1 MHVALHQ
8 ACAVVLSTS
17 EHATA
22 VHLVC
27 IPCTLSN
34 RRQMVLVKTLVE
46 CSPKQLTSIVIS
58 ARRGNWQHAG
68 LLLQQLQRLRCLNS
82 LELALPPQHKL
93 DELLAGLTQLRAL
106 TLTAAPRSG
115 QQGGHWPLIPLLG
128 ASNNRTAKVDAAFWR
143 AAICPL
149 TQLTSLQLALPLCD
163 TAALQLHPLV
173 NLASLHCCCA
183 REQLADLLQQLPV
196 LQALTSLALDA
207 KVGRRLSPAALA
219 QQSPQPPN
227 LAPLGQLTK
236 LVELQLNMQQAVD
249 LAALL
254 PLSACSRLTLLGVS
268 RLRLSLPW
276 RGAELSPASAATA
289 DAAEAALIAA
299 VMAGQTDV
307 ALAQVLLTKPGAAH
321 AAPLNVEGVSG
332 ASLPLLPSLT
342 ELRVAGLTGRLP
354 LAVLAPRL
362 SELCMQGC
370 KRVWSHQKGF
380 AAADDQM
387 DALMDVL
394 AVGPAGGVMGPAAA
408 GLAVGAAAA
417 GVVAAGMGLPGA
429 AGAAAG
435 GVPGLLQPAVP
446 LPAVVQAE
454 GAAAGGAA
462 AANPAAAAAAGEA
475 APPPAA
481 AAAPAAAEGGN
492 AGGFWAGSMAAGRV
506 RAAAQQA
513 DLLIGLSF
521 LHTLDLNFTQ
531 LCGICMAP
539 SGGRLL
545 LDNVVS
551 MTVLMRGS
559 GSVPGGVPRMPRLRR
574 LCFYDDYDLRM
585 PGVWTLDQQR
595 YQFHSI
601 RHS

>member
-1 MHVALHQ
+1 VSQTFQRALADPVQ
-8 ACAVVLSTS
+8 L
-17 EHATA
+17 
-22 VHLVC
+22 HLLPVQ
-27 IPCTLSN
+27 L

-93 DELLAGLTQLRAL
+93 DELLAGLTQLRSL

-115 QQGGHWPLIPLLG
+115 QHGGHWPLIPLLG
-128 ASNNRTAKVDAAFWR
+128 ASNNRVAKVDAAFWR

-149 TQLTSLQLALPLCD
+149 TQLTSLQLALPLCG
-163 TAALQLHPLV
+163 TAALQLQPLV
-173 NLASLHCCCA
+173 KLASLHCCCA
-183 REQLADLLQQLPV
+183 REQLADLIEQLPV

-219 QQSPQPPN
+219 QQGPQPPD

-236 LVELQLNMQQAVD
+236 LVQLQLNMQQAVD

-254 PLSACSRLTLLGVS
+254 PLSACTRLTLLGVS

-276 RGAELSPASAATA
+276 RGAELSPASAAAA
-289 DAAEAALIAA
+289 DAAEAALVAA
-299 VMAGQTDV
+299 VMAGQTGV

-332 ASLPLLPSLT
+332 ACLPLLPSLT

-354 LAVLAPRL
+354 LAVLGPRL
-362 SELCMQGC
+362 RELCMQGC

-394 AVGPAGGVMGPAAA
+394 AVAP
-408 GLAVGAAAA
+408 
-417 GVVAAGMGLPGA
+417 A

-435 GVPGLLQPAVP
+435 GGAAAAALGLPGAAAAAAGGPAGLAPPPPAQVPAV
-446 LPAVVQAE
+446 QAD

-462 AANPAAAAAAGEA
+462 PPANPAGAAAAAGGAAEA
-475 APPPAA
+475 APAVAVGWGAALPAPPAA
-481 AAAPAAAEGGN
+481 AAAEGGN
-492 AGGFWAGSMAAGRV
+492 AGGGFWAGSMLAGRV

-513 DLLIGLSF
+513 DLLVGLSS
-521 LHTLDLNFTQ
+521 LQTLDLNFTQ

-539 SGGRLL
+539 SEGRSLL
-545 LDNVVS
+545 ENVVS

-559 GSVPGGVPRMPRLRR
+559 GNVPGGVPRMPRLRR

-585 PGVWTLDQQR
+585 PGAWTASRQPFR
-595 YQFHSI
+595 C
-601 RHS
+601 

>member
-1 MHVALHQ
+1 
-8 ACAVVLSTS
+8 
-17 EHATA
+17 
-22 VHLVC
+22 
-27 IPCTLSN
+27 
-34 RRQMVLVKTLVE
+34 MVLVKTLVE
-46 CSPKQLTSIVIS
+46 CSPKQLTSIIIS

-68 LLLQQLQRLRCLNS
+68 LLLQQLQRLRCLTS

-93 DELLAGLTQLRAL
+93 DELLAGLTQLRSL

-115 QQGGHWPLIPLLG
+115 QHGGHWPLIPLLG

-149 TQLTSLQLALPLCD
+149 TQLTSLQLALPLCG
-163 TAALQLHPLV
+163 TAALQLQPLV

-183 REQLADLLQQLPV
+183 REQLADLIEQLPV
-196 LQALTSLALDA
+196 LQALTSLAIDA

-219 QQSPQPPN
+219 QQAPQPPD

-254 PLSACSRLTLLGVS
+254 PLSDCTRLTLLGVS

-276 RGAELSPASAATA
+276 RGAELSPASVAAA
-289 DAAEAALIAA
+289 DAAEAALVAA
-299 VMAGQTDV
+299 VMAGQTGV

-332 ASLPLLPSLT
+332 ACLPLLPSLI

-354 LAVLAPRL
+354 LAVLGPRL
-362 SELCMQGC
+362 RELCMQGC

-394 AVGPAGGVMGPAAA
+394 AVAPGAAGGGVAAA
-408 GLAVGAAAA
+408 VVGP
-417 GVVAAGMGLPGA
+417 PGA
-429 AGAAAG
+429 AGAAAAAAAG
-435 GVPGLLQPAVP
+435 GIPGQPPPPAP
-446 LPAVVQAE
+446 LPAAGQPDA
-454 GAAAGGAA
+454 AAAGGAA
-462 AANPAAAAAAGEA
+462 VADPADAPPVVQVQWAA
-475 APPPAA
+475 PPAA
-481 AAAPAAAEGGN
+481 AAAPAAAEGGA

-513 DLLIGLSF
+513 DLLVGLSS
-521 LHTLDLNFTQ
+521 LQTLDLNFTQ

-539 SGGRLL
+539 SGGRSLL
-545 LDNVVS
+545 ENVVS

-559 GSVPGGVPRMPRLRR
+559 GNVPGGVPRMPRLRR

-585 PGVWTLDQQR
+585 PGRWTAAADRIGRCGAYYIVLPAR
-595 YQFHSI
+595 YGCCWHGDAP
-601 RHS
+601 RALPLVLC